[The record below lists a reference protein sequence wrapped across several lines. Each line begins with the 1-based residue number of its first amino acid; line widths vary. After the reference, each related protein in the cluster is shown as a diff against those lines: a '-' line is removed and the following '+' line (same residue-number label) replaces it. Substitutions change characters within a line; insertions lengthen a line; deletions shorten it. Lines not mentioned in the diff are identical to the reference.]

1 MAAQSDDPLQ
11 TEKPDREL
19 SASKE
24 VAQAKT
30 PWEGFDVE
38 AQRSPAGATSWRLV
52 HLMYLVA
59 GVAVFFWLWRT
70 IGPPLLILMLI
81 GLVAAAVGG
90 SIVLA
95 RRRAIRQDALLW
107 IMAIAAGHRIPLAT
121 AVDAFAGQYRGKS
134 LRRITEL
141 AHQLRAG
148 TSLPEALATNRKL
161 ASRDAVLLA
170 WVGHATGR
178 LPQALRIAA
187 TAQSARLPIWTAI
200 ASRLAYLLLML
211 LWLQTILGF
220 VLYYVMPKFEAIFS
234 DFGLG
239 LPRFT
244 IMMIHV
250 TSGVLN
256 YRELFGWLPLAEL
269 ALLIFL
275 PFSFMNWGNYHVPLF
290 DRLLGRRHTALVLRS
305 LSLVVHAGKPI
316 EFGLALLGDHYPTGW
331 VRRRLIAARTDL
343 RQGAEWIESLR
354 RYRLIRAAD
363 GEVLRSAAA
372 VGNLGWALDELA
384 ESTERRVAIKFQMV
398 IQTLFPLV
406 VLMLGVVVFVT
417 AVGYFAPLVA
427 LISKLGDQ

>member
-1 MAAQSDDPLQ
+1 MAAQPDDPFP
-11 TEKPDREL
+11 TEKPNQELDAPKQAAQRET
-19 SASKE
+19 A
-24 VAQAKT
+24 
-30 PWEGFDVE
+30 WEGLEVE
-38 AQRSPAGATSWRLV
+38 APWTPAGAASWRLV

-59 GVAVFFWLWRT
+59 GVAVFLWLWRT
-70 IGPPLLILMLI
+70 IGPPLLILTFI

-90 SIVLA
+90 SIILA

-107 IMAIAAGHRIPLAT
+107 IMAIAAEHRMPLAA
-121 AVDAFAGQYRGKS
+121 AVDAFAGQYRGKGH
-134 LRRITEL
+134 RRIMEL
-141 AHQLRAG
+141 ARQLRGGIA
-148 TSLPEALATNRKL
+148 LPEALANNRKL

-211 LWLQTILGF
+211 LALQTIVGF
-220 VLYYVMPKFEAIFS
+220 ILYFIMPRIESIFA

-269 ALLIFL
+269 ILLIFL

-290 DRLLGRRHTALVLRS
+290 DRLLGRRHTALVFRS
-305 LSLVVHAGKPI
+305 LSLVVHASKPI
-316 EFGLALLGDHYPTGW
+316 EFGLSLLGDRYPTRW
-331 VRRRLIAARTDL
+331 FRRRLIASRNDV
-343 RQGAEWIESLR
+343 RHGDDWIDSLR
-354 RYRLIRAAD
+354 RHHLIRAAD
-363 GEVLRSAAA
+363 GEVLRAAAA

-384 ESTERRVAIKFQMV
+384 ETTERRLAIRFQMV

-406 VLMLGVVVFVT
+406 VLMLGLVVFVT
-417 AVGYFAPLVA
+417 AVGYCAPLVT
-427 LISKLGDQ
+427 LISNIADR